1 MRKLLLN
8 PFLQLLFFVVF
19 LFGIATYL
27 SNSNKSI
34 QMIDLD
40 QYPQNDSLVYEI
52 EAIYD
57 QGEYLEIV
65 GYAFDIQNR
74 YAFNNYI
81 TGSGENL
88 YVNVDLVLN
97 NDRVAY
103 LLSTTPRY
111 TNAVGTIGSINLH
124 HFGFMAKVSKQYLKE
139 DVYSLAFLSRDING
153 NESVLITDE
162 VINHE

>member
-40 QYPQNDSLVYEI
+40 QYPQNDSLVYKI

-124 HFGFMAKVSKQYLKE
+124 PFGFMAKVSKQHLKE

>member
-1 MRKLLLN
+1 MRKRLLN
-8 PFLQLLFFVVF
+8 PFFQFLFFVVF
-19 LFGIATYL
+19 LFGVAIHL
-27 SNSNKSI
+27 SNSNKNI
-34 QMIDLD
+34 KRIDLD
-40 QYPQNDSLVYEI
+40 QFPQNDSLVYKI
-52 EAIYD
+52 EAIND
-57 QGEYLEIV
+57 QSDYLEIV

-97 NDRVAY
+97 NGNSAY

-124 HFGFMAKVSKQYLKE
+124 HFGFMAKVSKQYLTE
-139 DVYSLAFLSRDING
+139 NVYSIAFLTRDING
-153 NESVLITDE
+153 NESVFITNE
-162 VINHE
+162 VIKND